1 MKDGFTNVTTDYSYD
16 LTGRLVQSAQSG
28 SRSARSSYTYDNMDR
43 VTMQHNFVNDYTQ
56 WMTYTYGDDGLLS
69 HSSQHNMGTDFSY
82 TYLNCVES
90 ETVKWNNQ
98 AVLTNHYG
106 YVMDTQMVQSIQP
119 VVGGVN
125 QGYYSYSYDKAGN
138 IRSVSKN
145 GELLLQYWYDG
156 LGQLTRVDDARQQ
169 KTFLYSYSDVGNLEY
184 KAQASYT
191 TTANL
196 LGPPSNYV
204 YYGYSDSEWP
214 DLLTMYNGQSISY
227 DMIGNPLS
235 YRDGMTMSWQNG
247 RQLASLQ
254 KGSSVVNYSYDV
266 NGQRVK
272 KTAGGDTVDFYYDDN
287 GRLIKQEDDGGN
299 IWFYYNPTGAAAS
312 MSYHGTHY
320 YFLKNLQGDVV
331 ALVNMQG
338 DIAAR
343 YTYDAWGDIVSVT
356 DENGNAITDQNHVAN
371 RNPIRYR
378 GYYYD
383 TESGLY
389 YLNSRYYDPVTGRF
403 VNADGY
409 VSTGQDITGFNM
421 FAYCGNNPVNRAD
434 SSGESWWSVALACVA
449 IVAVC
454 AVAIATAPVLAT
466 AAAGVGITVSASAI
480 ASTAFTVGTIAAG
493 VGVFAGGMSIAQSIP
508 RSISTSKSTS
518 KSKTKTTTLPA
529 NDTVI
534 YRYGGTNPGNLTP
547 RKKDVSG
554 LSFSTLPP
562 PPGVSAAVTT
572 VGALNSTGV
581 VRAVKDGPTHI
592 SVVPVNATMQD
603 WITEGSQS
611 VWTGA
616 VKSVVVKW
624 DGGIS

>member
-1 MKDGFTNVTTDYSYD
+1 M
-16 LTGRLVQSAQSG
+16 
-28 SRSARSSYTYDNMDR
+28 
-43 VTMQHNFVNDYTQ
+43 
-56 WMTYTYGDDGLLS
+56 
-69 HSSQHNMGTDFSY
+69 
-82 TYLNCVES
+82 
-90 ETVKWNNQ
+90 
-98 AVLTNHYG
+98 
-106 YVMDTQMVQSIQP
+106 
-119 VVGGVN
+119 
-125 QGYYSYSYDKAGN
+125 
-138 IRSVSKN
+138 
-145 GELLLQYWYDG
+145 
-156 LGQLTRVDDARQQ
+156 
-169 KTFLYSYSDVGNLEY
+169 
-184 KAQASYT
+184 
-191 TTANL
+191 
-196 LGPPSNYV
+196 
-204 YYGYSDSEWP
+204 
-214 DLLTMYNGQSISY
+214 
-227 DMIGNPLS
+227 
-235 YRDGMTMSWQNG
+235 
-247 RQLASLQ
+247 
-254 KGSSVVNYSYDV
+254 
-266 NGQRVK
+266 
-272 KTAGGDTVDFYYDDN
+272 
-287 GRLIKQEDDGGN
+287 
-299 IWFYYNPTGAAAS
+299 
-312 MSYHGTHY
+312 
-320 YFLKNLQGDVV
+320 V

-338 DIAAR
+338 DIVAK

-371 RNPIRYR
+371 QNPIRYR

-409 VSTGQDITGFNM
+409 VSTGQDITGLNM